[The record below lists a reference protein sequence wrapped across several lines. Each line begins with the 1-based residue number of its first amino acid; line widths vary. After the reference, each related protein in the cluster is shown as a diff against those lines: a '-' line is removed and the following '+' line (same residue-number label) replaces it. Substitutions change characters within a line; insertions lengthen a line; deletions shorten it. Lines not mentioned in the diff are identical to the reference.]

1 MRGMKSR
8 KGTNDDKTSP
18 SELANEVDLELGVC
32 PSWICCYCCTSFLLC
47 LLLLSYF
54 LFHNL
59 DKHLNVFI
67 DIMVRIVTTASLESF
82 RKFIIVSTCRSF
94 IPESYLRDY
103 EVFPEREEGPGEIY
117 IEAADK
123 VTLKKVREMT
133 FVNAKEV
140 LGIIYSSKSGNTQLK
155 WRQTRKRS
163 GKVHGDASANALV
176 NLVESGV
183 LTQEWVDNYLKSAQA
198 KEENSSSIANEKV
211 T

>member
-1 MRGMKSR
+1 
-8 KGTNDDKTSP
+8 
-18 SELANEVDLELGVC
+18 
-32 PSWICCYCCTSFLLC
+32 
-47 LLLLSYF
+47 
-54 LFHNL
+54 
-59 DKHLNVFI
+59 
-67 DIMVRIVTTASLESF
+67 MVSIVTTASLESF

-103 EVFPEREEGPGEIY
+103 EVFPEREEGPGAIY

-155 WRQTRKRS
+155 WRQTRRRS

-198 KEENSSSIANEKV
+198 KEENSSSITNEKV
-211 T
+211 A